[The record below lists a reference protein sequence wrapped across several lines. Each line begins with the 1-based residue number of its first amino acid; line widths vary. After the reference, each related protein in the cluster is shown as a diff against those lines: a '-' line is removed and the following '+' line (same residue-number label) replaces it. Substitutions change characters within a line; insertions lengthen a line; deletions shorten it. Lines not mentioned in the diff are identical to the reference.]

1 MQRSEQ
7 PHIELNKAGVAINDM
22 KASQSLEAMEESWK
36 SYLHRIERTWNR
48 VLHHYGKSPKWNGW
62 QSNVLKQRKSD
73 PLLSYLINA
82 RGCDEHTGED
92 IVTRTPGGIGIGTT
106 DGGPL
111 YIESLTINNGHVSF
125 KGSSNARFDFISAS
139 VELKSIV
146 NRGREYHPPLEHL
159 GKPIRSKTMIHVA
172 ELGYD
177 FYSGFIENV
186 ERHFVK

>member
-7 PHIELNKAGVAINDM
+7 PHIELNKARVAISDM
-22 KASQSLEAMEESWK
+22 KSSQSLEAMEESWK
-36 SYLHRIERTWNR
+36 SYLHRIERAWNR

-62 QSNVLKQRKSD
+62 QANVLKQRRLD

-92 IVTRTPGGIGIGTT
+92 IVTRTPGGFGIGSA
-106 DGGPL
+106 DGGPFR
-111 YIESLTINNGHVSF
+111 IENLIINNGHVSF
-125 KGSSNARFDFISAS
+125 KSSSNVEISFISAC

-146 NRGREYHPPLEHL
+146 NRGREYHPPVEHM
-159 GKPIRSKTMIHVA
+159 GKPIKSKNMIHVA
-172 ELGYD
+172 ELGFE
-177 FYSGFIENV
+177 FYSGFIESV

>member
-1 MQRSEQ
+1 MQKSEQ
-7 PHIELNKAGVAINDM
+7 PHIELNKARVAISDM
-22 KASQSLEAMEESWK
+22 KTSQSWESMEESWK
-36 SYLHRIERTWNR
+36 TFLHRVERAWNR

-62 QSNVLKQRKSD
+62 QANVLRQRKSD

-92 IVTRTPGGIGIGTT
+92 IVTRTPGGFGIGTT

-111 YIESLTINNGHVSF
+111 YIERLTINNGHVTF
-125 KGSSNARFDFISAS
+125 KGSSNAKFTFTSAG

-159 GKPIRSKTMIHVA
+159 GKPIGSKSMIHIA
-172 ELGYD
+172 ELGLE
-177 FYSGFIENV
+177 FYSVFIESV